1 MDLMIEQEHV
11 AADPVSTLMLYSYF
25 WPLPGMEG
33 EFLVYISPD
42 EMQCWQDSARFA
54 MEFF

>member
-1 MDLMIEQEHV
+1 MNMDLMIQQEHV
-11 AADPVSTLMLYSYF
+11 AGDPVSTLMLYNYI

-42 EMQCWQDSARFA
+42 EM
-54 MEFF
+54 